1 MHLVVATRLAKKNV
15 HGGSKGGRMGL
26 QRIRRLCF
34 ESTMD
39 QQGDLIEKATADF
52 RDQKHV
58 VERLQRGAKKR

>member
-1 MHLVVATRLAKKNV
+1 
-15 HGGSKGGRMGL
+15 MGL

-58 VERLQRGAKKR
+58 VEVLQRGAEKR